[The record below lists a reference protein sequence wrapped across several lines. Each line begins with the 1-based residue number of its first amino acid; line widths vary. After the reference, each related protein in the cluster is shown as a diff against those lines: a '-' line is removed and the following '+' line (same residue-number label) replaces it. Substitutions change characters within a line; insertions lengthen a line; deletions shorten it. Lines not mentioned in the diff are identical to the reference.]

1 MQPLTL
7 FRNRYHLI
15 VSSVSKTLAM
25 PNFPGNLVHAANPTS
40 KGSRVECE
48 KRAANDATVF
58 RKAAWRKTRTRLQR
72 MHNVSKR
79 HIGEYQKKR
88 KKEKKNGER
97 KRDIVSQQ
105 QTVMG
110 VQSLLGLNTRPC
122 TREKGKSAEWNWSV
136 CVCVGVKHWK
146 KEKRKREACAFG
158 GCETRERAKDGGR
171 TGESD
176 GIGEHEWWCDRVKF
190 HVLTFASSISTGAV
204 FVILRHTR
212 KETRFNEG
220 LGAPWSS
227 RESCDN
233 EFST

>member
-1 MQPLTL
+1 MRPLTL

-25 PNFPGNLVHAANPTS
+25 PNFPGNLAHAANPTS

-72 MHNVSKR
+72 LHNVSKR

-136 CVCVGVKHWK
+136 CVCGSKTLKERKK
-146 KEKRKREACAFG
+146 KERSVCVWGLWNAWKGERWRPYRGVGWDWWTWMVVRSSEISRVNVCKLDINGRCIRDIAPHTKRNAFQRRTRCAV
-158 GCETRERAKDGGR
+158 KL
-171 TGESD
+171 S
-176 GIGEHEWWCDRVKF
+176 RV
-190 HVLTFASSISTGAV
+190 
-204 FVILRHTR
+204 LR
-212 KETRFNEG
+212 
-220 LGAPWSS
+220 
-227 RESCDN
+227 
-233 EFST
+233 